1 MWMLSLYAQRI
12 TYASELE
19 LAGLSLLCSIL
30 MMFPKL
36 RSGLLRRRLV
46 VNTWMRDD
54 HPLRALLQG
63 GSIYASIKLLLVF
76 PLATLII
83 AELQIIHRLEW
94 LCLIGTATLASLLR
108 LWIYRVLKR
117 GFYLTPS
124 WILAREWS
132 TSIFLGLSIL
142 ILLPLSLY
150 LPRPDLTGLSLQ
162 QALTQSYPT
171 TTETSLGLF
180 GMIQG
185 LSSVKEVSF
194 WWTLLNLPE
203 LLKGAPSWLISASM
217 LGIGGL
223 YALYSIS
230 VVYAFSRFTAG
241 LLELGDPSFYR
252 FMRSHKANRQVT
264 DSTS

>member
-1 MWMLSLYAQRI
+1 MLSLYAQRI
-12 TYASELE
+12 TYATEIE

-36 RSGLLRRRLV
+36 RSGLLRRRLL

-54 HPLRALLQG
+54 HPLRSFLQG
-63 GSIYASIKLLLVF
+63 GSIYASIKLLIVF

-108 LWIYRVLKR
+108 LWIHRGLKR
-117 GFYLTPS
+117 AFYLTPS

-162 QALTQSYPT
+162 QALAQTYPT
-171 TTETSLGLF
+171 TTESALGLF
-180 GMIQG
+180 GMVQG

-194 WWTLLNLPE
+194 WWILLNLPT
-203 LLKGAPSWLISASM
+203 LLEGAPSWIISASM
-217 LGIGGL
+217 FGIGGL

-230 VVYAFSRFTAG
+230 VVYAFSWLLAG

-252 FMRSHKANRQVT
+252 FMRSRTSTRQVT
-264 DSTS
+264 DSSG